1 MKTTKKT
8 STNVEHPILN
18 VLSVLLIATLV
29 TTIPLNALGM
39 TGETSP
45 NSRFALS
52 SGDTQPDLKPPESL
66 WFLNTYK

>member
-29 TTIPLNALGM
+29 TIIPLNALGV
-39 TGETSP
+39 TSGSSP
-45 NSRFALS
+45 IERFALS
-52 SGDTQPDLKPPESL
+52 SGNTKPDLKPPE
-66 WFLNTYK
+66 FL